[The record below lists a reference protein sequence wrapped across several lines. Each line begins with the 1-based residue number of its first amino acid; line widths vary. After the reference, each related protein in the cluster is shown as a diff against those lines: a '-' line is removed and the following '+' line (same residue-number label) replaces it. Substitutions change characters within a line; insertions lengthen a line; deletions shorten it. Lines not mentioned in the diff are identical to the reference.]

1 MTAIFIPLATI
12 LTMSEQILIS
22 LGQDPQVSAY
32 AQEFIMY
39 MLPAL
44 YCYCMFDLTKRF
56 LNCMT
61 ISWVPMTAQI
71 VATVMHPF
79 WCYLFVIVYK
89 LDIVG
94 IAIAYTI
101 TQLTLVVFAT
111 VYSMMVEQIREAIIL
126 PNSDSLRDWWG
137 YLRLGFPVMI
147 MLWSEDFAFYIL
159 TLFSGLI
166 SVQA

>member
-1 MTAIFIPLATI
+1 
-12 LTMSEQILIS
+12 
-22 LGQDPQVSAY
+22 
-32 AQEFIMY
+32 
-39 MLPAL
+39 
-44 YCYCMFDLTKRF
+44 
-56 LNCMT
+56 MT

-166 SVQA
+166 SVQAQATMVILVQLNG